1 MDDFEKQLS
10 QNEEKAQQKKRN
22 TTIVLIVIGVLVVGV
37 GVWALMRKPKP
48 VVPPIIEP
56 PIVEPPVVDNTD
68 PVYAFEKLFEPIAYN
83 QLFFFDASGGSVIED
98 NGMVKAIDKH
108 GNATNV
114 VETSKVNM
122 FSYKYDN
129 GHRYPTFILKDLE
142 SQFTVMFNEDGTPE
156 VLEEA
161 LYGGDYYASTQI
173 YGVENGVL
181 YQYEYAVDSLV
192 EGVIRTEINIDY
204 IIEYGKSNLIPIH
217 QIVAT
222 EGQTYHEDSQAL
234 TFESITVG
242 DKVAVALLQAGT
254 PIDVSKLDF
263 KYDIVTTPRYDFQ
276 ADNKAIGVIENGKLG
291 YINTQGET
299 VVATEFEL
307 PNGYEIV
314 VNQIMKFNCDSTPIR
329 KFTCFDGFPEI
340 DARFKNF
347 RKVVEPD
354 VTLSTNL
361 SFQTPF
367 MIVGKAGKTHLIDR
381 TGNVSKQGFDKLY
394 LHDNYILEFSDSTYT
409 VHKVSMK

>member
-10 QNEEKAQQKKRN
+10 QNEEKAKQKKRN
-22 TTIVLIVIGVLVVGV
+22 TRIALVVVGVLIVGI
-37 GVWALMRKPKP
+37 GVWALIRKPKP
-48 VVPPIIEP
+48 VVPPIIDP

-68 PVYAFEKLFEPIAYN
+68 PVYAFEKLFEPITYN
-83 QLFFFDASGGSVIED
+83 QLFFFDPSGGSVIED
-98 NGMVKAIDKH
+98 NGMVKAIDKQ

-122 FSYKYDN
+122 FNYKYDN
-129 GHRYPTFILKDLE
+129 GQRYPTFILKDLE
-142 SQFTVMFNEDGTPE
+142 SQYTVMFNDDGTPQ
-156 VLEEA
+156 VLEEP
-161 LYGGDYYASTQI
+161 LYGGDYYPSTQI
-173 YGVENGVL
+173 YAVEDGVL
-181 YQYEYAVDSLV
+181 YQYEYSIDSLV
-192 EGVIRTEINIDY
+192 ERIIRTELNIDF
-204 IIEYGKSNLIPIH
+204 IIEYGRSNLIPIH

-222 EGQTYHEDSQAL
+222 EGQAYHEDGQAV
-234 TFESITVG
+234 TFESVTVG
-242 DKVAVALLQAGT
+242 DKVAIALLQVGT
-254 PIDVSKLDF
+254 PVDVSKLDF
-263 KYDIVTTPRYDFQ
+263 KYDIVTMPRQDFQ

-299 VVATEFEL
+299 VIASEFDL

-314 VNQIMKFNCDSTPIR
+314 ENQIMRFNCDSTPIR

-340 DARFKNF
+340 DARFKNY
-347 RKVVEPD
+347 RKIAEPD

-367 MIVGKAGKTHLIDR
+367 MIVGKSGKTHLIDR

-394 LHDNYILEFSDSTYT
+394 LQDNYILEFSDTTYT
-409 VHKVSMK
+409 VHKVTVK